1 MIKIRP
7 SKVNSMKETE
17 LSEVNRVAKVR
28 GVDPNG
34 NSVLIDPANL
44 PRSLYVSTSDLNDIK
59 YNANIVFGNGCKNI
73 PFSYGFLL
81 VSVSIVL
88 NELVVLQTAYGR
100 ESADG
105 KVSYRTYRESKGWG
119 GWKIICAG

>member
-1 MIKIRP
+1 
-7 SKVNSMKETE
+7 MKENE
-17 LSEVNRVAKVR
+17 LSEVNTVTKVR

-59 YNANIVFGNGCKNI
+59 YNANIAFGNNCSNI

-81 VSVSIVL
+81 VSVSIIVD
-88 NELVVLQTAYGR
+88 ELIVLQTAYGR
-100 ESADG
+100 ESANG
-105 KVSYRTYRESKGWG
+105 KVSYRIYRENKGWG
-119 GWKIICAG
+119 DWKMICAG